1 MQAKDVFAPKVFLCK
16 AGRFL
21 ENIVNKNMDVKD
33 YDAQIREKFGSDE
46 FADSCDPNHFNGIR
60 SSDNNLE
67 SDSDSES
74 QNENEEVDIEDSEQP
89 EDSNFVVDEGPFPG
103 GEVIEVS
110 KQELDEL
117 PIIVFE
123 GKTPT
128 VLKKIFLVCIILSL
142 YKFLAQCLAQFMVQF
157 MGPRNNKW
165 M

>member
-21 ENIVNKNMDVKD
+21 ENIANKNMDVKD

-128 VLKKIFLVCIILSL
+128 VLKKFFLVCIILSL
-142 YKFLAQCLAQFMVQF
+142 YKFLV
-157 MGPRNNKW
+157 
-165 M
+165 

>member
-1 MQAKDVFAPKVFLCK
+1 MEAKDIFAPKVFLCK

-21 ENIVNKNMDVKD
+21 DNIVNQNMNNPDN
-33 YDAQIREKFGSDE
+33 APGPIREKFGSDE
-46 FADSCDPNHFNGIR
+46 FKDSCDPNHFNGVR

-74 QNENEEVDIEDSEQP
+74 QNENEEVDFEDFEQTD
-89 EDSNFVVDEGPFPG
+89 DSNFVVDEGPFPG

-123 GKTPT
+123 GKTQT
-128 VLKKIFLVCIILSL
+128 IF
-142 YKFLAQCLAQFMVQF
+142 
-157 MGPRNNKW
+157 
-165 M
+165 

>member
-1 MQAKDVFAPKVFLCK
+1 MQAKDIFAPKVFLCK

-21 ENIVNKNMDVKD
+21 ENIVNKNMDP
-33 YDAQIREKFGSDE
+33 QENPLEIREKFGSEE
-46 FADSCDPNHFNGIR
+46 FTDSCDPNHFNGVR

-74 QNENEEVDIEDSEQP
+74 QNGSEEVDYPDYEQTD
-89 EDSNFVVDEGPFPG
+89 DSNVVADEGPFPG

-123 GKTPT
+123 GKTLS
-128 VLKKIFLVCIILSL
+128 VLKK
-142 YKFLAQCLAQFMVQF
+142 KT
-157 MGPRNNKW
+157 
-165 M
+165 

>member
-1 MQAKDVFAPKVFLCK
+1 MQAKDIFAPKVFLCK

-21 ENIVNKNMDVKD
+21 ENIVNKNIVNNPD
-33 YDAQIREKFGSDE
+33 YDLDIREKFGSDE
-46 FADSCDPNHFNGIR
+46 FAKSCDPNHFNGVR
-60 SSDNNLE
+60 SSDDNLE

-74 QNENEEVDIEDSEQP
+74 QNENEEVDFEDSEQTD
-89 EDSNFVVDEGPFPG
+89 DSNFVADEGPFPG

-128 VLKKIFLVCIILSL
+128 VLKVS
-142 YKFLAQCLAQFMVQF
+142 
-157 MGPRNNKW
+157 
-165 M
+165 

>member
-1 MQAKDVFAPKVFLCK
+1 MQAKDIFAPKVFLCK

-21 ENIVNKNMDVKD
+21 ENIVNKNMLDPD
-33 YDAQIREKFGSDE
+33 YGQDIREKFGSEE
-46 FADSCDPNHFNGIR
+46 FADSCDPNHFNGVR

-67 SDSDSES
+67 SDTDSES
-74 QNENEEVDIEDSEQP
+74 QNENEEVDFEDSE
-89 EDSNFVVDEGPFPG
+89 ETDDSNFVADEGPFPG

-128 VLKKIFLVCIILSL
+128 VLEV
-142 YKFLAQCLAQFMVQF
+142 
-157 MGPRNNKW
+157 G
-165 M
+165 